1 MEKRRMGTRGPGV
14 SVLGLGCN
22 NFGMKLDEAQ
32 SREVV
37 EAALAAGVTHFDT
50 AESYGGGRSE
60 EYLGAA
66 LGGRRDQVVIAT
78 KFAARPDG
86 EEYRPGLLRR
96 RIMEGCETSLRR
108 LGTDHIDL
116 YYQHHPD
123 PAAPLEETLGALD
136 ELIQAGK
143 VVHAGCSNFSAAQID
158 EAARIAGE
166 TRGAGFAAAQMHWNL
181 LERRV
186 EADVV
191 PAALRA
197 GSGIIPY
204 FPLASGML
212 TGKYGK
218 DEFPVGSRLEAMPR
232 FRGPAT
238 DENFA
243 YIERLRVFAEERE
256 HTLLELAFGWLA
268 AQEGVASIIA
278 GATSAAQVAVNAAAV
293 TAWRLTPY
301 DLQALPTRE

>member
-1 MEKRRMGTRGPGV
+1 MGALGPEV

-78 KFAARPDG
+78 KFAARPEG
-86 EEYRPGLLRR
+86 EEYHPGALRR
-96 RIMEGCETSLRR
+96 RIMQGCETSLRR

-123 PAAPLEETLGALD
+123 PVAPLEETLEALG
-136 ELIQAGK
+136 ELIRAGK
-143 VVHAGCSNFSAAQID
+143 VIHVGCSNFSAAQID

-166 TRGAGFAAAQMHWNL
+166 TGGPGLTAAQMHWNL

-191 PAALRA
+191 AAALRA
-197 GSGIIPY
+197 GSGIVPY

-212 TGKYGK
+212 TGKYRK
-218 DEFPVGSRLEAMPR
+218 DEFPLGSRLEAMPR

-238 DENFA
+238 EENFA
-243 YIERLRVFAEERE
+243 YIERLRLFAEEHE
-256 HTLLELAFGWLA
+256 HTLLELALGWLA

-293 TAWRLTPY
+293 TAWRLTP
-301 DLQALPTRE
+301 DQLQALPSRP